1 MRETEAWQPSQ
12 PVNSVKV
19 RASNGG
25 FYALN
30 YRSFVIRHFPLPSE
44 LSVGR
49 WTLSV
54 GRLLELLSLNHQ
66 LLAIRI
72 TRGVQAQ
79 E

>member
-49 WTLSV
+49 
-54 GRLLELLSLNHQ
+54 LLELLSLNHQ
-66 LLAIRI
+66 LLATRI